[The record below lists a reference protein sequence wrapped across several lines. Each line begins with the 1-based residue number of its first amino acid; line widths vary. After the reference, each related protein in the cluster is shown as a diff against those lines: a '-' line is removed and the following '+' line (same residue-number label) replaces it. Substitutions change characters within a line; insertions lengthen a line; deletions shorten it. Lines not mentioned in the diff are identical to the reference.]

1 MTLAEEARRAELAS
15 FEEFQELAARVRN
28 WGRWGESDQIG
39 ALNLI
44 TPEKVRDSAE
54 LVRAGKVFPLGIRFH
69 ADGVWGPSGLRRNPI
84 HLFAIDGGDSSGLG
98 DHLDGWPDV
107 SVADSIF
114 PHLWKGRTRYADD
127 VVIMSLQSSTQW
139 DSLGHVW
146 YDDQLYNGYP
156 AAAVTSRGA
165 TRNGIE
171 RTLAKGVVGRA
182 VLLDVARHRGVDSL
196 APLSPIHADE
206 LNEVCEAQGVEV
218 RSGDILLVRTG
229 WWSMFGRGVDA
240 TTWRTQCPGL
250 HWTTAT
256 WLREKDVAAV
266 ASDNIAVEVSGAT
279 VQEAMLPLHMLT
291 IRDMGVML
299 GEFWDLDALA
309 ADCAEDGRYEVHLVA
324 APLNIPGAV
333 GSPLNPIAMK

>member
-1 MTLAEEARRAELAS
+1 MDIQDHEEIAS
-15 FEEFQELAARVRN
+15 FEEFEATAERVRN

-44 TPEKVRDSAE
+44 TAE
-54 LVRAGKVFPLGIRFH
+54 SRKESVALVRAGKVFSLGIRFN
-69 ADGVWGPSGLRRNPI
+69 ADGVWGANGMRRNPI
-84 HLFAIDGGDSSGLG
+84 HVFMIDGGDSLELG
-98 DHLDGWPDV
+98 NQLSEWPNATA
-107 SVADSIF
+107 ADSSF
-114 PHLWKGRTRYADD
+114 GGLWKGRTRYADD
-127 VVIMSLQSSTQW
+127 MVIMSLQSSTQW

-156 AAAVTSRGA
+156 AAAITSRGA

-171 RTLAKGVVGRA
+171 HTLSKGIVGRA
-182 VLLDVARHRGVDSL
+182 VLLDIARHRGVDSL
-196 APLSPIHADE
+196 PTRSPIFAEE
-206 LNEVCEAQGVEV
+206 LEEVCEAQGVEIQ
-218 RSGDILLVRTG
+218 RGDILLVRTG
-229 WWSMFGRGVDA
+229 WWSTFRPGSDGTA
-240 TTWRTQCPGL
+240 WRTGCPGL
-250 HWTTAT
+250 HWTTAS

-279 VQEAMLPLHMLT
+279 VEHAMLPLHMLT

-309 ADCAEDGRYEVHLVA
+309 VDCAEDGRYEVHLTA